1 MSHPSRPPLLALL
14 PAPTD
19 PPPPTP
25 RSIQPRRLT
34 SQEAQNLI
42 SLYEVAAVQELELS
56 DQLDMLWNLK
66 PASGMMPGANPEAPN
81 SWRMWLQDHHN
92 ADIYCPLKVL
102 AEAVPAVD
110 QQYGFVSVTRNSLVL
125 SLGFLK
131 VSELPTAPPPHTHSH
146 TTVSSLHLT
155 HSLSKLTHVFS
166 FVSLSFC
173 PSVCLSLGVEVR
185 LASAL
190 VRQVHD

>member
-1 MSHPSRPPLLALL
+1 M
-14 PAPTD
+14 
-19 PPPPTP
+19 
-25 RSIQPRRLT
+25 
-34 SQEAQNLI
+34 
-42 SLYEVAAVQELELS
+42 AAVQELELS

-131 VSELPTAPPPHTHSH
+131 VSELPTAPPTHTHSH

-155 HSLSKLTHVFS
+155 HSLSKLTDS
-166 FVSLSFC
+166 FFRLYLCLSVHLC
-173 PSVCLSLGVEVR
+173 VCL
-185 LASAL
+185 
-190 VRQVHD
+190 

>member
-1 MSHPSRPPLLALL
+1 M
-14 PAPTD
+14 
-19 PPPPTP
+19 
-25 RSIQPRRLT
+25 
-34 SQEAQNLI
+34 
-42 SLYEVAAVQELELS
+42 AAVQELELS

-131 VSELPTAPPPHTHSH
+131 VSELLTAPPHTH
-146 TTVSSLHLT
+146 TLT
-155 HSLSKLTHVFS
+155 HDCLLPPSHALPLQTDPRF
-166 FVSLSFC
+166 
-173 PSVCLSLGVEVR
+173 SVCLSVFLSICVSVFRG
-185 LASAL
+185 
-190 VRQVHD
+190 